1 MYLILHDDC
10 TCPDRYI
17 IELLKREKTMIKY
30 IAIGKAQYH
39 DSKDQVRQFKSKN
52 DYEARHHIINY
63 FDSSLIW
70 TFTRN
75 NSQKQ
80 LN

>member
-1 MYLILHDDC
+1 VDINIAINLHKYINNNQIL
-10 TCPDRYI
+10 RG
-17 IELLKREKTMIKY
+17 LTMDKY

-39 DSKDQVRQFKSKN
+39 DSKDQVRHFKSKN
-52 DYEARHHIINY
+52 DYQARHHIINY

-75 NSQKQ
+75 NLQE
-80 LN
+80 

>member
-1 MYLILHDDC
+1 
-10 TCPDRYI
+10 
-17 IELLKREKTMIKY
+17 MIKY

-39 DSKDQVRQFKSKN
+39 DSKDQVKHFKSKD
-52 DYEARHHIINY
+52 DYEARHHVVNY

-75 NSQKQ
+75 NSQK
-80 LN
+80 

>member
-1 MYLILHDDC
+1 MD
-10 TCPDRYI
+10 
-17 IELLKREKTMIKY
+17 KY

-39 DSKDQVRQFKSKN
+39 DSKDQVRHFKSKN
-52 DYEARHHIINY
+52 DYQARHHIINY

-75 NSQKQ
+75 NSQE
-80 LN
+80 